1 VSPPARDD
9 FFLCYFE
16 TTRTCNLHC
25 RYCMARL
32 SGPPA
37 GHELSTEEAK
47 TLVIDEI
54 ARVSTNAAVAFSGGE
69 HLLRPDAFDLLAHA
83 AERGLWS
90 FVNTN
95 GKVLVETDSIRKA
108 VKATG
113 GRLVFVLPLNS
124 TDPAI
129 NRSTRDDDPS
139 TVMRAAERCRAEG
152 AEYFF
157 ILTISRDNLPT
168 LDKTMKFLKMNRV
181 AVLRAPFVP
190 RGAGRDYAEY
200 FCGPGD
206 MRDMVHP
213 ALTANPLAYI
223 SFTPFFASPEA
234 MDATWKKYGIKIS
247 GLGCQAGR
255 AFAAVGAEGGVV
267 PCVQLLDSACTR
279 GNVRE
284 KPLSEIIRDDPVFN
298 ALRERSTLKGKCGRC
313 RYRDTCGGCRALS
326 FYRNGDILAEDPS
339 CFFEPVDQGTH
350 SELEDLQ
357 TAKLGEFL
365 EYLKFNKPWNSL
377 F

>member
-1 VSPPARDD
+1 MTPPARDD

-16 TTRTCNLHC
+16 TTRACNLQC
-25 RYCMARL
+25 RYCMSRL
-32 SGPPA
+32 PGPND
-37 GHELSTEEAK
+37 GKELSTREAQ
-47 TLVIDEI
+47 TLVLDEI
-54 ARVSTNAAVAFSGGE
+54 AQVSSNAAVAFSGGE
-69 HLLRPDAFDLLAHA
+69 HLLRPDAFDLLEYA
-83 AERGLWS
+83 AGRGLSS

-95 GKVLVETDSIRKA
+95 GRLLLETDSIKKA
-108 VKATG
+108 LKATQ

-129 NRSTRDDDPS
+129 NRSTRNDDPS
-139 TVMRAAERCRAEG
+139 TVMKAAEKCRTEG

-157 ILTISRDNLPT
+157 ILTISRENLPT
-168 LDKTMKFLKMNRV
+168 LAQTMNFLRMNRV
-181 AVLRAPFVP
+181 AVLRSPFVP
-190 RGAGRDYAEY
+190 RGAGMDFAEY
-200 FCGPGD
+200 FCGPAE
-206 MRDMVHP
+206 MRDVIHP
-213 ALTANPLAYI
+213 ALTSNPLAYI

-234 MDATWKKYGIKIS
+234 ISAVWQKYNVKIS

-284 KPLSEIIRDDPVFN
+284 RSLSEIIREDGLFQS
-298 ALRERSTLKGKCGRC
+298 LRTRNSLAGKCGRC
-313 RYRDTCGGCRALS
+313 RYRDTCGGCRALA
-326 FYRNGDILAEDPS
+326 FYRNGDVLAEDPS
-339 CFFEPVDQGTH
+339 CFFEPANAETR
-350 SELEDLQ
+350 SELEETQ

-365 EYLKFNKPWNSL
+365 EYLKYNKPWNSL